1 MTTHD
6 HHTEFDRTP
15 EQTREPAPPRQ
26 GDNVLDPSIAQGDWT
41 AETQDLREPTHLQP
55 DSVADVRR
63 EQDFQREQDFSR
75 EQDVSRDQ
83 DVSPERDV
91 HDHREQVA
99 PPTDA
104 TTDST
109 LIAEDQLTGL
119 RARWDHVQASFV
131 DDPREC
137 VQKADGLVTDVVDQL
152 TNSFAQA
159 RSGLEA
165 QWARGEDASTEDLRV
180 ALRRY
185 RDFFDRLLA
194 V

>member
-15 EQTREPAPPRQ
+15 EQAHDPAPPRQ

-41 AETQDLREPTHLQP
+41 AETQDLREPEPAHLQP
-55 DSVADVRR
+55 ESVGDGPR
-63 EQDFQREQDFSR
+63 DQDFSR
-75 EQDVSRDQ
+75 EQDVSR
-83 DVSPERDV
+83 E
-91 HDHREQVA
+91 REQVA
-99 PPTDA
+99 PPSDT

>member
-15 EQTREPAPPRQ
+15 EQTHEPAPPRQ

-41 AETQDLREPTHLQP
+41 AETQDLREPEPAHLQP

-63 EQDFQREQDFSR
+63 
-75 EQDVSRDQ
+75 DQ
-83 DVSPERDV
+83 DGSPERDV
-91 HDHREQVA
+91 HGEQAREQVA

-104 TTDST
+104 PTDST

>member
-6 HHTEFDRTP
+6 QHTDFGQPAGDRV
-15 EQTREPAPPRQ
+15 AAAPRQ
-26 GDNVLDPSIAQGDWT
+26 GDNTLDPSIAQGDWT
-41 AETQDLREPTHLQP
+41 AESQTVDNRDPQTVDNRDPQALDNRDPQAFDNRETMPPPPVTTES
-55 DSVADVRR
+55 DSA
-63 EQDFQREQDFSR
+63 
-75 EQDVSRDQ
+75 
-83 DVSPERDV
+83 
-91 HDHREQVA
+91 
-99 PPTDA
+99 
-104 TTDST
+104 

-137 VQKADGLVTDVVDQL
+137 VQKADGLVSDVVDQL
-152 TNSFAQA
+152 TSSFAQT
-159 RSGLEA
+159 RSGLEQ

-180 ALRRY
+180 ALKRY

>member
-15 EQTREPAPPRQ
+15 EQTHEPAPPRQ

-41 AETQDLREPTHLQP
+41 AETQDFREPEPTHLQP
-55 DSVADVRR
+55 ESVGDVRR
-63 EQDFQREQDFSR
+63 EH
-75 EQDVSRDQ
+75 DVSR
-83 DVSPERDV
+83 EREHV
-91 HDHREQVA
+91 
-99 PPTDA
+99 PPSTDA